1 MLTDSVIE
9 IYSDGSCI
17 GNPGPGGWAAI
28 ILEKNK
34 KKEIFGGEKITT
46 NNRMELIAVI
56 NALNLINN
64 KSKISI
70 YTDSK
75 YIING
80 ITIWMKNWKKNNWKT
95 GNKKIVKNK
104 DLWNLLDKICGI
116 HQVNW
121 NWVKGHSGH
130 ELNERVDYLA
140 RSEAEK
146 LK

>member
-1 MLTDSVIE
+1 MTDNIIK

-46 NNRMELIAVI
+46 NNRMELTAVI
-56 NALNLINN
+56 KALNLIKNE
-64 KSKISI
+64 SKISI
-70 YTDSK
+70 YSDSK

-95 GNKKIVKNK
+95 SNKKIVKNK

-121 NWVKGHSGH
+121 NWIKGHSGH

-140 RSEAEK
+140 RTEAEK

>member
-1 MLTDSVIE
+1 MTDSVIE

-46 NNRMELIAVI
+46 NNRMELTAVI
-56 NALNLINN
+56 KALNLIKNE
-64 KSKISI
+64 SKISI
-70 YTDSK
+70 YSDSK

-95 GNKKIVKNK
+95 SNKKIVKNK
-104 DLWNLLDKICGI
+104 DLWNLLDKICKI

-121 NWVKGHSGH
+121 NWIKGHSGH

>member
-1 MLTDSVIE
+1 MTDSVIE

-46 NNRMELIAVI
+46 NNRMELTAVI
-56 NALNLINN
+56 KALNLIKNE
-64 KSKISI
+64 SKISI
-70 YTDSK
+70 YSDSK

-95 GNKKIVKNK
+95 SNKKIVKNK

-121 NWVKGHSGH
+121 NWIKGHSGH

-140 RSEAEK
+140 RAEAEK

>member
-1 MLTDSVIE
+1 LTDNIIK

-46 NNRMELIAVI
+46 NNRMELTAVI
-56 NALNLINN
+56 KALNLIKNE
-64 KSKISI
+64 SKISI
-70 YTDSK
+70 YSDSK

-95 GNKKIVKNK
+95 SNKKIVKNK
-104 DLWNLLDKICGI
+104 DLWNLLDKICKI

-121 NWVKGHSGH
+121 NWIKGHSGH

>member
-1 MLTDSVIE
+1 MTDNIIK

-46 NNRMELIAVI
+46 NNRMELTAVI
-56 NALNLINN
+56 KALNLIKNE
-64 KSKISI
+64 SKISI
-70 YTDSK
+70 YSDSK

-95 GNKKIVKNK
+95 SNKKIVKNK
-104 DLWNLLDKICGI
+104 DLWNLLDKICKI

-121 NWVKGHSGH
+121 NWIKGHSGH

>member
-1 MLTDSVIE
+1 LTDSVIE

-56 NALNLINN
+56 NALNLIKN

-95 GNKKIVKNK
+95 SNKKIVKNK

>member
-1 MLTDSVIE
+1 MTDSVIE

-56 NALNLINN
+56 NALNLIKN

-95 GNKKIVKNK
+95 SNKKIVKNK

>member
-1 MLTDSVIE
+1 MTDSVIE

-95 GNKKIVKNK
+95 SNKKIVKNK

>member
-1 MLTDSVIE
+1 MTDSVIE

-56 NALNLINN
+56 NALNLIKN

-95 GNKKIVKNK
+95 SNKKIVKNK

-121 NWVKGHSGH
+121 NWIKGHSGH

-140 RSEAEK
+140 RAEAEK

>member
-1 MLTDSVIE
+1 LTDSVIE

-95 GNKKIVKNK
+95 SNKKIVKNK

>member
-1 MLTDSVIE
+1 MTDNIIK

-17 GNPGPGGWAAI
+17 GNHGPGGWAAI

-46 NNRMELIAVI
+46 NNRMELTAVI
-56 NALNLINN
+56 KALNLIKNE
-64 KSKISI
+64 SKISI
-70 YTDSK
+70 YSDSK

-95 GNKKIVKNK
+95 SNKKIVKNK
-104 DLWNLLDKICGI
+104 DLWNLLDKICKI

-121 NWVKGHSGH
+121 NWIKGHSGH